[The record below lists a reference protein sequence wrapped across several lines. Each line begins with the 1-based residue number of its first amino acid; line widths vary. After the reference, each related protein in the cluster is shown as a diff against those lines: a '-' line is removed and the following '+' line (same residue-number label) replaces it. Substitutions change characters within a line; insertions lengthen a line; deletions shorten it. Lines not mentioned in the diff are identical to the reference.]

1 MGCTETACETTCETA
16 CHGLRPLDALDPD
29 EQARLIAYLAQQARV
44 IRLALDDARDG
55 TRALAQ
61 GVERALGHAMDA
73 EADAETEAAL
83 RYLSAALRD
92 ARHAGLR
99 LSAQVDEVQLDG
111 VLGTQ
116 RLPVLTA
123 VLSSA

>member
-1 MGCTETACETTCETA
+1 MGCTETDCQSQ
-16 CHGLRPLDALDPD
+16 HLRPLDMLDPD
-29 EQARLIAYLAQQARV
+29 EQAKLIAHLAQQARV
-44 IRLALDDARDG
+44 VRLALDDERD
-55 TRALAQ
+55 TASALAQ
-61 GVERALGHAMDA
+61 GVERALGRAMDA
-73 EADAETEAAL
+73 EADTETEAAL

>member
-1 MGCTETACETTCETA
+1 MGCTETDCQGT
-16 CHGLRPLDALDPD
+16 GLRPLDMLEPD
-29 EQARLIAYLAQQARV
+29 EQASLIAHLAQQARV
-44 IRLALDDARDG
+44 VRLALDDARSDAS
-55 TRALAQ
+55 ALAQ
-61 GVERALGHAMDA
+61 DVERALGRTMDA

-83 RYLSAALRD
+83 RYLSATLRD

-123 VLSSA
+123 VLSGA